1 MGGLYDNKI
10 AGPHI
15 FLSEISIAGITETD
29 FGMEISAEHI
39 PKVIKVIPIPV
50 VFYRRPISVIMIR

>member
-15 FLSEISIAGITETD
+15 FLPEIGIAGITKTN

-39 PKVIKVIPIPV
+39 PKVIKVIPM
-50 VFYRRPISVIMIR
+50 VFYRSLYPLL

>member
-29 FGMEISAEHI
+29 FGMEISTEHI
-39 PKVIKVIPIPV
+39 PKVIKVIPM
-50 VFYRRPISVIMIR
+50 VFYWRPISVIMIR